1 MNMFRKLGQHAYLQ
15 STGLPLGFEVPGVH
29 QASVAFCVHCS
40 PCCSPVRTASILH
53 EPLAVRVKVQ
63 KEKKCVQD
71 LCSRLSLLPGFTV
84 TQAVITG
91 G

>member
-1 MNMFRKLGQHAYLQ
+1 MPISRVQDYLSALKFQ
-15 STGLPLGFEVPGVH
+15 VSIKHLSLSVYTALPP
-29 QASVAFCVHCS
+29 A
-40 PCCSPVRTASILH
+40 PVRTASILH
-53 EPLAVRVKVQ
+53 EPLAVSVKVQ

-71 LCSRLSLLPGFTV
+71 LCSRLSLLPSVTV